1 MKIYLASPL
10 NQEYRKA
17 MNDAQ
22 AILMDK
28 GFDVYVPV
36 SKQLEHAWEWP
47 NTEWGLQVFRMDVE
61 AIRNCDF
68 MVVLNYGRESTSSGT
83 VWEQGFAYGIGKKIL
98 LVEMTDNV
106 QSWLLMVGLQ
116 QLKVLKNQKNTIFMI
131 RNL

>member
-47 NTEWGLQVFRMDVE
+47 NTEWGL
-61 AIRNCDF
+61 
-68 MVVLNYGRESTSSGT
+68 
-83 VWEQGFAYGIGKKIL
+83 
-98 LVEMTDNV
+98 
-106 QSWLLMVGLQ
+106 
-116 QLKVLKNQKNTIFMI
+116 
-131 RNL
+131 